1 MLHLAEFKPTQA
13 SRKIVTIKSVESGS
27 KNLEET
33 CPHETG
39 LSRSQALEK
48 MPEELVNESQ
58 EKARYW
64 KRHFISIL
72 GFQM

>member
-1 MLHLAEFKPTQA
+1 MLYLAEFKPIQA

-33 CPHETG
+33 GPHETG

-48 MPEELVNESQ
+48 MHEELVKESQ
-58 EKARYW
+58 EKARSW
-64 KRHFISIL
+64 RRHLISIL